1 MIGYEE
7 MAISGYLGWLLAVL
21 LIYPFAYVGIH
32 IGVFDIK
39 VRTKVS
45 RYFNRIV
52 LALIAFLLIMH
63 MQTEVVYGKYF
74 LGLWGAQQ

>member
-1 MIGYEE
+1 MVTRCFVGL
-7 MAISGYLGWLLAVL
+7 SL
-21 LIYPFAYVGIH
+21 AYVGIH

-74 LGLWGAQQ
+74 LGLWEAQQ